1 MKRLFFTTLLA
12 SMLFT
17 SGCNNPISASVEKEG
32 DKTRADMI
40 VELNA
45 AKVDIYNAFKKE
57 IAQSS
62 QNNIDAINAY
72 VQYLMSVINTRNY

>member
-1 MKRLFFTTLLA
+1 MKWLFFTTLLA

>member
-1 MKRLFFTTLLA
+1 MKRLFFATLLA

>member
-12 SMLFT
+12 SMFFT

-40 VELNA
+40 AELNA